1 MDNVIETVNLTKRLG
16 VFSAVGAVFL
26 SVNRGKVGSP
36 EPIGMVYRWE
46 FADQAK

>member
-16 VFSAVGAVFL
+16 AVFL
-26 SVNRGKVGSP
+26 SVNRGENYGSP
-36 EPIGMVYRWE
+36 GLIGTVYRWE